1 MEHWCFHFTYLIPRN
16 RRAPGG
22 DTHRAPISARMSEA
36 KYGEMT
42 VVYCTGVRMRGS
54 ERSKGM
60 RGDELKIIP
69 NLALGTNPVTRTAGS

>member
-1 MEHWCFHFTYLIPRN
+1 
-16 RRAPGG
+16 
-22 DTHRAPISARMSEA
+22 MSEA

-42 VVYCTGVRMRGS
+42 VLYCTGVRMRGS

-60 RGDELKIIP
+60 GEDELKIIP